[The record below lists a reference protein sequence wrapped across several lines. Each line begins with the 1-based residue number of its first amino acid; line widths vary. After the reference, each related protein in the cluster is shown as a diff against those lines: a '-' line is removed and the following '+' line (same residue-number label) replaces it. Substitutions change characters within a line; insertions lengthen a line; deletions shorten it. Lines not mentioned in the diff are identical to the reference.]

1 MHIYVVCVES
11 CPGKRAQMSIMLV
24 QCCHGK
30 KAQLCI
36 MVKGLTGLSW
46 KVGSVLSWENGW
58 VVYHGKMDL
67 LYVMGKGSVVCHG
80 KRAVVCHGKRAHCCH
95 RKRAH
100 LSVMGRGPSDL
111 SVQIFILNMLILKL
125 SCDMLY
131 SSFIMRLQNIC
142 TSSKITSFV
151 QN

>member
-1 MHIYVVCVES
+1 MCVES
-11 CPGKRAQMSIMLV
+11 CPEKGLRCPSCWPNVAMGKR
-24 QCCHGK
+24 
-30 KAQLCI
+30 
-36 MVKGLTGLSW
+36 LSC
-46 KVGSVLSWENGW
+46 VSWE
-58 VVYHGKMDL
+58 
-67 LYVMGKGSVVCHG
+67 KGSVVCHA
-80 KRAVVCHGKRAHCCH
+80 KWAQCCHGKRAQ
-95 RKRAH
+95 

-111 SVQIFILNMLILKL
+111 SVQNFILNMLILKL